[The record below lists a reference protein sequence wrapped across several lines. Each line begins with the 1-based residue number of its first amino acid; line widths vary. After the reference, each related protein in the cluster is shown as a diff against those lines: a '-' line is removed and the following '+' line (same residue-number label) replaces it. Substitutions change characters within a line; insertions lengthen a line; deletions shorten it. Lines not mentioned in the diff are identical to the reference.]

1 MALPGSFHDKFNQLL
16 QGSGLH
22 WLAPGDESDSVVV
35 NSSLSQLLPNSYSN
49 DPLSLVIFGIHLGLL
64 GYLIYGSG
72 YFTRII
78 GILLA
83 IDGLG
88 GVIDSLRPY
97 PYPNAHLGFIF
108 IAFFGELIFMLWLLV
123 RGWKIQEPTE
133 HLEPTHFAAV
143 ERLAAADR
151 RLAATIDH
159 PLRTSYFWFNRR
171 ATDLRW
177 SRVAP

>member
-1 MALPGSFHDKFNQLL
+1 MALPDSFHDKFNQLL

-22 WLAPGDESDSVVV
+22 WLAPGHESDGVAV
-35 NSSLSQLLPNSYSN
+35 NSRLSRCFLIPIPN
-49 DPLSLVIFGIHLGLL
+49 DPLSLVLFGIHLALL

-97 PYPNAHLGFIF
+97 PFRT
-108 IAFFGELIFMLWLLV
+108 LILDSSL
-123 RGWKIQEPTE
+123 
-133 HLEPTHFAAV
+133 
-143 ERLAAADR
+143 
-151 RLAATIDH
+151 
-159 PLRTSYFWFNRR
+159 
-171 ATDLRW
+171 
-177 SRVAP
+177 SRFSAS